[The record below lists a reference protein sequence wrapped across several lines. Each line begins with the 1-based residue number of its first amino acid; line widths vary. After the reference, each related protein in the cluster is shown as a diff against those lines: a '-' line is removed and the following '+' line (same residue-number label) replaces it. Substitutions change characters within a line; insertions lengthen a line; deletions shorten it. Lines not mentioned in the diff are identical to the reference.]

1 MEKFIYYTMSKLNSK
16 KQKDYAKVKKK
27 LVADPIK
34 KNFRLQI
41 LLLSLLV
48 CYIYKNLLIVKW
60 PKQKNSSRGKVL

>member
-48 CYIYKNLLIVKW
+48 CYIYKNLLIVK
-60 PKQKNSSRGKVL
+60 